1 MRFDTVLIDVDDTLF
16 DFRKSSFEALVK
28 AFAEIGVTF
37 TEEDML
43 RYEVFNDQ
51 MWKSY
56 ELGEI
61 EKDFIYAERFR
72 RYFASIGL
80 DADPM
85 AINQR
90 YLLELAE
97 GRNFMPH
104 CKELLQALHG
114 KYLVVVV
121 TNGDTYAQQRRLARS
136 GLLPYFDGVFISEQ
150 LNCKKPEKQFYDRV
164 FSIIGERYRSRS
176 IMVGDSLTSDMQG
189 GRNAGIPTCLYGR
202 RGTQDSRCDFVIE
215 DLLELPPLLDAL
227 NRAETI
233 QEVPYANML

>member
-1 MRFDTVLIDVDDTLF
+1 MRFNTVLIDVDDTLF

-43 RYEVFNDQ
+43 KYEVF
-51 MWKSY
+51 K
-56 ELGEI
+56 
-61 EKDFIYAERFR
+61 RFR

-80 DADPM
+80 DADPV
-85 AINQR
+85 AINRR

-121 TNGDTYAQQRRLARS
+121 TNGDTYAQERRIERS
-136 GLLPYFDGVFISEQ
+136 GMAQYFDYVFISEQ
-150 LNCKKPEKQFYDRV
+150 LGTKKPEKDFYDKV
-164 FSIIGERYRSRS
+164 FAQIGESRRKS
-176 IMVGDSLTSDMQG
+176 ALMVGDSLSSDMQG
-189 GRNAGIPTCLYGR
+189 GRNAGIPTCFYGTR
-202 RGTQDSRCDFVIE
+202 ENADERCDYVIE
-215 DLLELPPLLDAL
+215 DLLDLLPILK
-227 NRAETI
+227 NS
-233 QEVPYANML
+233 